1 MTNLNNQLKEFKNT
15 IKVER
20 SKLLPSPFDM
30 VYKNFEKLGYHKQ
43 NEQFFYDN
51 ASIII
56 DELRNQSWIEFKKI
70 EKEFSKKLYS
80 HLLDQDSENYKN
92 MTVKEGIEKFTS
104 KHTDEIYALQLSN
117 TQSRRSRAGKE
128 FESIIELVLMGANIE
143 FVTQG
148 SIGSGVFE
156 SSELAKLVDCV
167 VPGAAEYNL
176 NKRNTSLISAK
187 TSLRERWQE
196 VGDEMSRTK
205 AKEMYLVTLDESIS
219 EKTLKLI
226 EKNNIIIVTTKSVI
240 DKNYLNSSIV
250 ISFEDMLNE
259 LHIQLLQWNNY
270 GYPATELNNKK
281 ELYQTL
287 IEKYDGNMFVRNYY
301 ENMLSNINV

>member
-1 MTNLNNQLKEFKNT
+1 
-15 IKVER
+15 
-20 SKLLPSPFDM
+20 
-30 VYKNFEKLGYHKQ
+30 
-43 NEQFFYDN
+43 
-51 ASIII
+51 
-56 DELRNQSWIEFKKI
+56 
-70 EKEFSKKLYS
+70 
-80 HLLDQDSENYKN
+80 

-176 NKRNTSLISAK
+176 NKRNTSLISTK

-226 EKNNIIIVTTKSVI
+226 EKII
-240 DKNYLNSSIV
+240 
-250 ISFEDMLNE
+250 
-259 LHIQLLQWNNY
+259 
-270 GYPATELNNKK
+270 
-281 ELYQTL
+281 
-287 IEKYDGNMFVRNYY
+287 
-301 ENMLSNINV
+301 